1 MKFAF
6 YLMLWFF
13 IAFVAAFDTYVNICH
28 PVTML
33 TELNPI
39 ACAILHCSD
48 NNFALLIAIKF
59 FGTSIVLSV
68 LLLGYF
74 YRKAHAYCIASVLAL
89 VQLGVLLFLC
99 FG

>member
-1 MKFAF
+1 MKLTF

-13 IAFVAAFDTYVNICH
+13 IAFVAAFDTYVNICN
-28 PVTML
+28 PVTTL
-33 TELNPI
+33 TELNPFAWI
-39 ACAILHCSD
+39 VLHYSD
-48 NNFALLIAIKF
+48 NNFALLMALKL

-74 YRKAHAYCIASVLAL
+74 YRRAPAYCIASSLAL